1 MVDIHPM
8 QICGRWRDGY
18 VLDRHVV
25 SSTFIGHNEFGHPMF
40 DTKRTDIGQ
49 LLYRLKNRS
58 DPSGVDQIIDTA
70 VDFVRSWNPRIDAIV
85 PVPPSQRRK
94 RQPVFVLAS
103 GLGERLSVPVIQ
115 NCVTRVKKLPQL
127 KNINDFAERKRLL
140 EEAHSVDPALVSKKN
155 VLLFDDLYQSGATM
169 NAVASALYD
178 SGDASDVF
186 ALAITRTQ
194 N

>member
-25 SSTFIGHNEFGHPMF
+25 SSTLIGYNEFGHPMF
-40 DTKRTDIGQ
+40 DTKRTEIGQ

-70 VDFVRSWNPRIDAIV
+70 VDFVRSWNPRIDVIV

>member
-1 MVDIHPM
+1 VI
-8 QICGRWRDGY
+8 
-18 VLDRHVV
+18 
-25 SSTFIGHNEFGHPMF
+25 SSTFLGRNEFGHPVF
-40 DTKRTDIGQ
+40 DTKRTEIGQ
-49 LLYRLKNRS
+49 LPYRLKNRS

-85 PVPPSQRRK
+85 PVPPSQWRK

-103 GLGERLSVPVIQ
+103 GLGERLSVSVIQ

-127 KNINDFAERKRLL
+127 KNVNDFAERKRLL

-169 NAVASALYD
+169 NAVASVLYD